1 MTPHKSSDKS
11 GRSLFRRINEWLHLW
26 LGLASGIVVFV
37 VCLTAAL
44 WVFRYEVWYFT
55 EPYQRVEAQNKPFL
69 PPSVLIAKAAAFAES
84 REGKAVVFTAI
95 TYGTSQKS
103 AFVTYKPGEG
113 KFYSI
118 YLNPYDGKVI
128 YHKTGPSKAEAFF
141 IFVRSGHRFFFLPQK
156 IGSPLVGASCIIFVI
171 TLITGL
177 IWWYPKKWSKSTRD
191 KSFKIKW
198 NGNWKRVNLDLHNVL
213 GFYAFLVAI
222 ALTISGIVYSF
233 EWFDKGYQWLLTG
246 KVTASHGHSAGEHPH
261 SDTTITRALYDQ
273 PADIL
278 WQRIRT
284 DHPGELGRLNIIFPE
299 EANDPFEV
307 AVNPEDGTIYK
318 TFNRFFD
325 RHTLTELPSE
335 ESRKFEEMTAGEKL
349 YAMNFDIHVGQIY
362 GLPTRI
368 LAFFASLIGASLPVT
383 GFIIWW
389 FRGKKSKTGKKRKTS
404 GRPEPENP
412 ISVD

>member
-1 MTPHKSSDKS
+1 MSTHRSSEKPN
-11 GRSLFRRINEWLHLW
+11 RSLFRRINEWLHLW

-44 WVFRYEVWYFT
+44 WVFRHEVWYFT

-69 PPSVLIAKAAAFAES
+69 PPSVLLAKASAFAQ
-84 REGKAVVFTAI
+84 RKEGRPVEFTSI
-95 TYGTSQKS
+95 TYGTSEKS
-103 AFVTYKPGEG
+103 AFTNYSPEKGQ
-113 KFYSI
+113 FYSI
-118 YLNPYDGKVI
+118 YINPYDGRVL
-128 YHKTGPSKAEAFF
+128 HRKTGPSAAESFF

-156 IGSPLVGASCIIFVI
+156 IGSPVVGTSCIIFVI

-213 GFYAFLVAI
+213 GFYAFVVAI

-233 EWFDKGYQWLLTG
+233 DWFDKGYQWLLTG
-246 KVTASHGHSAGEHPH
+246 KATASHGHSSEHPH
-261 SDTTITRALYDQ
+261 SDTTFTRPLYDQ
-273 PADIL
+273 PADLL
-278 WQRIRT
+278 WQRIRN
-284 DHPGELGRLNIIFPE
+284 DHPGELGRLNISFPE
-299 EANDPFEV
+299 EANDPYEIT
-307 AVNPEDGTIYK
+307 VNPEDGTIYK
-318 TFNRFFD
+318 TFTRFFD
-325 RHTLTELPSE
+325 RNTLAELPSE
-335 ESRKFEEMTAGEKL
+335 ASKKFEEMSAGEKL

-389 FRGKKSKTGKKRKTS
+389 FRGKKTKAGKKRKA
-404 GRPEPENP
+404 PENP
-412 ISVD
+412 ISVN

>member
-1 MTPHKSSDKS
+1 MIARKSSEKPR
-11 GRSLFRRINEWLHLW
+11 RSLFRRINEWLHLW

-55 EPYQRVEAQNKPFL
+55 EPYQRVEAQGKPFL
-69 PPSVLIAKAAAFAES
+69 LPSALMAKAAAFAQIK
-84 REGKAVVFTAI
+84 EGKPVAFTSI
-95 TYGTSQKS
+95 TYGTSRKS

-118 YLNPYDGKVI
+118 YLNPYNGKI
-128 YHKTGPSKAEAFF
+128 LHHKTAPSMAEAFF

-156 IGSPLVGASCIIFVI
+156 IGSPVVGASCIIFVI

-177 IWWYPKKWSKSTRD
+177 IWWYPKKWTKATRN

-213 GFYAFLVAI
+213 GFYAFIVTI

-233 EWFDKGYQWLLTG
+233 DWFDRSYQWLLTG
-246 KVTASHGHSAGEHPH
+246 KATASHGHSDHHPH
-261 SDTTITRALYDQ
+261 SDTTVTRALYSQ
-273 PADIL
+273 PADKL
-278 WQRIRT
+278 WQRIRH
-284 DHPGELGRLNIIFPE
+284 DHPGELGRLNISFPE
-299 EANDPFEV
+299 EANDPYEI
-307 AVNPEDGTIYK
+307 AINPEDGTIYK

-325 RHTLTELPSE
+325 RNTLAELPSE
-335 ESRKFEEMTAGEKL
+335 ESKKFEEMSAGEKL

-389 FRGKKSKTGKKRKTS
+389 FRGKKTKTDKKRKAS
-404 GRPEPENP
+404 ERP
-412 ISVD
+412 ISVN

>member
-1 MTPHKSSDKS
+1 MSNRKSIEKPK
-11 GRSLFRRINEWLHLW
+11 RSLFRRINEWLHLW

-37 VCLTAAL
+37 VCLTAAS

-55 EPYQRVEAQNKPFL
+55 EPYQRVKAQNQPFL
-69 PPSVLIAKAAAFAES
+69 PPSVLIAKASAFAH
-84 REGKAVVFTAI
+84 RKEGKPVEFTSI
-95 TYGTSQKS
+95 TYGTSEKS
-103 AFVTYKPGEG
+103 AFTNYTPEKG
-113 KFYSI
+113 KFYSV
-118 YLNPYDGKVI
+118 YLNPYDGRVL
-128 YHKTGPSKAEAFF
+128 YHKTGPSAAESFF

-156 IGSPLVGASCIIFVI
+156 IGSPVVGASCIVFVI

-177 IWWYPKKWSKSTRD
+177 IWWYPKKWTKSTRD

-198 NGNWKRVNLDLHNVL
+198 NGNWKRVNLDLHNVF
-213 GFYAFLVAI
+213 GFYAFIVAL

-246 KVTASHGHSAGEHPH
+246 KTTATHGHSDDHPH
-261 SDTTITRALYDQ
+261 SDTTFTRPLYDE

-278 WQRIRT
+278 WQRIRN
-284 DHPGELGRLNIIFPE
+284 DHPGELGRLNINFPE
-299 EANDPFEV
+299 EASDPYEITI
-307 AVNPEDGTIYK
+307 NPQDGTIYK
-318 TFNRFFD
+318 TFTRFFD
-325 RHTLTELPSE
+325 RNTLAELPSE
-335 ESRKFEEMTAGEKL
+335 ESKKFEEMSAGEKL

-389 FRGKKSKTGKKRKTS
+389 FRGKKNNKVKPAIAKQ
-404 GRPEPENP
+404 
-412 ISVD
+412 SVAT

>member
-1 MTPHKSSDKS
+1 MNLHKSSEKPK
-11 GRSLFRRINEWLHLW
+11 RSLFRRINEWLHLW

-55 EPYQRVEAQNKPFL
+55 EPYQRVEAQNKPIL
-69 PPSVLIAKAAAFAES
+69 PPSALMAKASAFAQ
-84 REGKAVVFTAI
+84 RQEGKPVELTSI

-103 AFVTYKPGEG
+103 AFTTYQPEKG
-113 KFYSI
+113 KFYAV
-118 YLNPYDGKVI
+118 YLNPYDGNI
-128 YHKTGPSKAEAFF
+128 LYHKKGPSTAEAFF

-156 IGSPLVGASCIIFVI
+156 IGSPVVGVSCIIFVI
-171 TLITGL
+171 TLVTGL
-177 IWWYPKKWSKSTRD
+177 IWWYPKKWTKSTRD

-233 EWFDKGYQWLLTG
+233 DWFDKGYQWLLTG
-246 KVTASHGHSAGEHPH
+246 KTIASHGHPDNHPH
-261 SDTTITRALYDQ
+261 SDTTVTRALYNQ
-273 PADIL
+273 PVDIL
-278 WQRIRT
+278 WQRIRA
-284 DHPGELGRLNIIFPE
+284 DHPGELGRLNISFPE
-299 EANDPFEV
+299 EPNDPYEI
-307 AVNPEDGTIYK
+307 AINPEDGTIFK

-325 RHTLTELPSE
+325 RNTLAELPSD
-335 ESRKFEEMTAGEKL
+335 ESKKFEELSAGEKL

-368 LAFFASLIGASLPVT
+368 LAFFVSLIGASLPVT
-383 GFIIWW
+383 GFIVWW
-389 FRGKKSKTGKKRKTS
+389 FRGKRGTPTKPAYRKH
-404 GRPEPENP
+404 
-412 ISVD
+412 SVAT

>member
-1 MTPHKSSDKS
+1 MSNRKSIEKPK
-11 GRSLFRRINEWLHLW
+11 RSLFRRINEWLHLW

-55 EPYQRVEAQNKPFL
+55 EPYQRVKAQNQPFL
-69 PPSVLIAKAAAFAES
+69 PPSVLIAKASAFAH
-84 REGKAVVFTAI
+84 RQEGKPVEFTSI
-95 TYGTSQKS
+95 TYGTSEKS
-103 AFVTYKPGEG
+103 AFTNYTPEKG
-113 KFYSI
+113 KFYSV
-118 YLNPYDGKVI
+118 YLNPYDGRVL
-128 YHKTGPSKAEAFF
+128 YHKTGPSAAESFF
-141 IFVRSGHRFFFLPQK
+141 IFVRSGHRFFFLPQT
-156 IGSPLVGASCIIFVI
+156 IGSPVVGASCIIFVI

-177 IWWYPKKWSKSTRD
+177 IWWYPKKWTKSTRD

-213 GFYAFLVAI
+213 GFYAFIVAL

-246 KVTASHGHSAGEHPH
+246 KTTAPHGHSDDYPH
-261 SDTTITRALYDQ
+261 SDTTFTRPLYDL

-278 WQRIRT
+278 WQRIRS
-284 DHPGELGRLNIIFPE
+284 DHSGGLGRLNINFPK
-299 EANDPFEV
+299 EASDPYEITI
-307 AVNPEDGTIYK
+307 NPQDGTIYK
-318 TFNRFFD
+318 TFTRFFD
-325 RHTLTELPSE
+325 RNTLAELPSE
-335 ESRKFEEMTAGEKL
+335 ESKKFEEMSAGEKL

-389 FRGKKSKTGKKRKTS
+389 FRGKNTKAGKKQKPTES
-404 GRPEPENP
+404 P
-412 ISVD
+412 ISVN